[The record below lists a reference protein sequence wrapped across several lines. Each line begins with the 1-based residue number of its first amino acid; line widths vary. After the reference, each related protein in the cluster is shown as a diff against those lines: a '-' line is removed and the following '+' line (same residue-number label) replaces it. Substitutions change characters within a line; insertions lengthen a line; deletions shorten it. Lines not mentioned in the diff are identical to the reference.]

1 METTFDHMETAW
13 KLDGNRRFPARLASV
28 NLFLAAVFAGGYA
41 PGMSVA
47 TLQQFGQDLPTWLAL
62 VERGE
67 SIAITQAGRVVARVL
82 PPEPGTEAKAPSP
95 PTLKWPDFAARR
107 RAIFGE
113 AVWPAGTAQAL
124 IDEDRG
130 A

>member
-1 METTFDHMETAW
+1 M
-13 KLDGNRRFPARLASV
+13 
-28 NLFLAAVFAGGYA
+28 NLLLAAFFRGGYA
-41 PGMSVA
+41 FGMSIA
-47 TLQQFGQDLPTWLAL
+47 TVQQFGQDLPSWLAL
-62 VERGE
+62 VQRGE

-82 PPEPGTEAKAPSP
+82 PPEASEADHAPAKP
-95 PTLKWPDFAARR
+95 KVKWPDFAARR

-113 AVWPAGTAQAL
+113 AVLPAGTAQAL